1 MKPVSYAFTA
11 AGVLALAGA
20 MGYAP
25 SPASPARTSEL
36 ATGQRVYRV
45 DSVHSSIVFKV
56 GYLGVANFYGRFND
70 MHGKFSLDFDEPAQ
84 SMLDIRVVAGSVDTN
99 EAERDK
105 QLRGESF
112 FSSKEFPEIRFKGE
126 QFRSIDGKHMDVQGS
141 LTMRGV
147 HKPAHV
153 TLTWIG
159 DRADPLGGYR
169 GGWET
174 LLTIQRSDFGVNYG
188 LQDGVLSDEIG
199 VIVAISGL
207 NQK

>member
-1 MKPVSYAFTA
+1 MKPALFAFAA
-11 AGVLALAGA
+11 AGILALAGA

-25 SPASPARTSEL
+25 SPASPVGPSAM
-36 ATGQRVYRV
+36 ATGQRMYKV
-45 DSVHSSIVFKV
+45 DPIHSSIVFKV

-70 MHGKFSLDFDEPAQ
+70 VRGKFSLDFDEPAQ
-84 SMLDIRVVAGSVDTN
+84 SVLDVRVIAGSVDTN

-126 QFRSIDGKHMDVQGS
+126 QFRAIDSTHMDVQGS
-141 LTMRGV
+141 LAMRGV
-147 HKPAHV
+147 RKPAHV

-188 LQDGVLSDEIG
+188 LQDGVLSDEISI
-199 VIVAISGL
+199 IVAVSGL
-207 NQK
+207 NKK